1 MGIYGIIDRDHES
14 YPNWVMGEIS
24 TIPNRMN
31 KLGLQ
36 HKTPFSTRFLK
47 TLWGYWNRAQER
59 CLLRLNIEFNWIYHR
74 SSRNIQERY
83 GRLDHNGPHVRQ
95 NYYQRW
101 IHWLNQSEPR
111 WWSQT
116 PCETSILKWSLGW
129 GSTRPHSGKKRSIRN
144 SQMAAEN
151 ARVPMGPP
159 IDGSFLDICSHPSFG
174 SIISVRQL
182 KNSQALG
189 KCMEM
194 SITRLIH
201 MDS

>member
-1 MGIYGIIDRDHES
+1 MWNSVFFFKWDNLLIYDMGIYGIIHRDHES

-47 TLWGYWNRAQER
+47 TLWGYWNWNRAQER

-129 GSTRPHSGKKRSIRN
+129 GSTRPHSGKN
-144 SQMAAEN
+144 
-151 ARVPMGPP
+151 VPSATVKWLLKMLEYQWAHQLMGH
-159 IDGSFLDICSHPSFG
+159 F
-174 SIISVRQL
+174 
-182 KNSQALG
+182 
-189 KCMEM
+189 
-194 SITRLIH
+194 
-201 MDS
+201 